1 MAFSMLKRLA
11 RTRILT
17 HVSEDKIWQLRRG
30 TGNLHRTDSTVP
42 SISSAPPPS
51 EAAKPGRG
59 TSPPRISR
67 SVSAASQQLT
77 RSRRASQEFSPTR
90 NTALSS
96 NLATIP
102 SAAAVQRALSAQRA
116 LLPLTG
122 VDGMLEASRQDRPP
136 PRSGPSS
143 PAWPPPSPRIKS
155 PPPPPAGTRNAPP
168 RKADWEPTPGATTTS
183 SLPTTA
189 PSLKRLAS
197 APVTSSASCSEPSSA
212 AKQSENGPS
221 VAHSTSSLRLPQRT
235 STNTTLET
243 VAESSDHP
251 SEPLPSSNSLSQS
264 QELDPRGDPGLRSET
279 STIKEGD
286 GSGDGA
292 EAKRSLPDGD
302 LKSGRKASTARTHA
316 PLARRSLTSL
326 SAKPKPPDP
335 PRTMTVE
342 TEPVTSV
349 PPLLVGDR
357 GASARDGN
365 GSIRTKGSSETIR
378 PKKDKKKSTRKATS
392 LHSGPPSSKA
402 DLFEAKVASAV
413 EEADTSDSDETFV
426 YESNP
431 PDTRTHRH
439 HSRTPSATSLAGQ
452 DQYGRNRHGIRSG
465 SHAIGGKKS
474 MKFSNSAYNSQNA
487 DDENADGQD
496 SGRRTTHRHHHIGR
510 HGKPAHASLF
520 DPGSPFTQASKPNS
534 PRNLTAGN
542 GSRPSRP
549 NSPRTSN
556 GRLPSSARTK
566 PDSFEVYDD
575 VADDER
581 TPLVGSVRVN
591 RSRHNR
597 RPHPS
602 GMRVAEYYDDEEEDE
617 RPSWCSRWTG
627 CMAVTVV
634 LLVVSIAVT
643 VFVLAL
649 NQPLLDV
656 RVLHLQNILA
666 SEQELMLDL
675 HVEAINANLFVI
687 SVSELDVNLFA
698 ESAYVGTSR
707 QWKGNDHEL
716 RWAWRRSDMP
726 PPSAGD
732 LGLAWPPP
740 DLSDGFDTEPDPIDE
755 DPDIPA
761 QKMLLGRIL
770 EFDSPLTFDPS
781 PLSRRRSSSVGEIRL
796 PQPGNKTEV
805 GGSER
810 WERVLQH
817 PFDLIVRGVLRYQLP
832 LSTKTRSVKIASR
845 AKIYPGD
852 SDDSHGNEGES

>member
-1 MAFSMLKRLA
+1 
-11 RTRILT
+11 LT
-17 HVSEDKIWQLRRG
+17 KA
-30 TGNLHRTDSTVP
+30 GNTVP
-42 SISSAPPPS
+42 SGASAPLPS
-51 EAAKPGRG
+51 EAAKPGRAP
-59 TSPPRISR
+59 SPPRLSR

-96 NLATIP
+96 NLATVP

-116 LLPLTG
+116 HLPPTG

-143 PAWPPPSPRIKS
+143 PAWPPSPRIKS
-155 PPPPPAGTRNAPP
+155 PPPPPAGARNTGT
-168 RKADWEPTPGATTTS
+168 RKADWEQTPGATATS
-183 SLPTTA
+183 NLPTA
-189 PSLKRLAS
+189 PPSLKRLAS
-197 APVTSSASCSEPSSA
+197 APVTSTASCSEQSAA
-212 AKQSENGPS
+212 AKQTENGQS
-221 VAHSTSSLRLPQRT
+221 VAHSTSSLRLPPRT
-235 STNTTLET
+235 TTNPTLET
-243 VAESSDHP
+243 VAESSDQ
-251 SEPLPSSNSLSQS
+251 SSDLLPSSISLSQS
-264 QELDPRGDPGLRSET
+264 QELDPRGDPELRSET

-292 EAKRSLPDGD
+292 EAKRSPPDGD
-302 LKSGRKASTARTHA
+302 QKAGRKAGTAR
-316 PLARRSLTSL
+316 LSRRSLTSL
-326 SAKPKPPDP
+326 TAKPKPPDP

-378 PKKDKKKSTRKATS
+378 PRKDKKKSTRKAPS

-431 PDTRTHRH
+431 PDNRTHRH
-439 HSRTPSATSLAGQ
+439 HSRTPSATSLVGP

-474 MKFSNSAYNSQNA
+474 MKFSNSAYNSQHA
-487 DDENADGQD
+487 EDENAAEGQEA
-496 SGRRTTHRHHHIGR
+496 GRRTTHRHHHIGR

-520 DPGSPFTQASKPNS
+520 DPGSPFPQASKPNS
-534 PRNLTAGN
+534 PRNLTASN
-542 GSRPSRP
+542 GGGRSSRP
-549 NSPRTSN
+549 NSPRLVN
-556 GRLPSSARTK
+556 GRLPSSVRTK
-566 PDSFEVYDD
+566 PDSFEIYDD

-591 RSRHNR
+591 RSRHSR
-597 RPHPS
+597 RPQSS
-602 GMRVAEYYDDEEEDE
+602 GMRAAEYYDDDEDE
-617 RPSWCSRWTG
+617 EQPRSC
-627 CMAVTVV
+627 
-634 LLVVSIAVT
+634 IAVT

-656 RVLHLQNILA
+656 RVRHLQNILA

-687 SVSELDVNLFA
+687 TVTELDVNLFA
-698 ESAYVGTSR
+698 ESAYVGSSR
-707 QWKGNDHEL
+707 QWHERDGRL
-716 RWAWRRSDMP
+716 RWGWRRSDKAA
-726 PPSAGD
+726 SG
-732 LGLAWPPP
+732 LGFAWPPP
-740 DLSDGFDTEPDPIDE
+740 DLSDGFETEPDPIEE
-755 DPDIPA
+755 DPEIPA

-770 EFDSPLTFDPS
+770 EFDSPLTFEPS
-781 PLSRRRSSSVGEIRL
+781 PLSRRTSSSVGEIRL

-852 SDDSHGNEGES
+852 SDDSNDNGGKP